1 MLTWKTLL
9 FLPGRSLGA
18 AELDRVLLLLRRLIL
33 PRVAERGR
41 GEEGELGGMQ
51 VRIHRLGRGRPGE
64 RGSLPPL
71 PDPPPVTPPGG
82 LARGFLSSG
91 LSSAP
96 RWLGEGVPGG
106 ACWARLKPAGGGR
119 SPPVPGFVPPPGETW
134 RKGQRGHLGAHRERG
149 KPSLPSAEHGGG
161 CASPGHRSPAAPGS
175 RPRGPSPLPPRF
187 GKVPRQGACALPLH
201 LIMFNERGL
210 LCTEASC
217 GRLL

>member
-1 MLTWKTLL
+1 MEDSALSSWQVPGSSRAGSRAAPAAPPNPSSGCGTG
-9 FLPGRSLGA
+9 PGRGGGA
-18 AELDRVLLLLRRLIL
+18 
-33 PRVAERGR
+33 
-41 GEEGELGGMQ
+41 GGDAGAYPS
-51 VRIHRLGRGRPGE
+51 RWKGRPGE
-64 RGSLPPL
+64 RGSLLPL
-71 PDPPPVTPPGG
+71 PDPPPVTPQGG

-119 SPPVPGFVPPPGETW
+119 SLPVPGFVPPPGETW

-149 KPSLPSAEHGGG
+149 KPSLPSAEPGGG

-175 RPRGPSPLPPRF
+175 RPCGPSPLPPLF
-187 GKVPRQGACALPLH
+187 GKVPRQGACTLPLH
-201 LIMFNERGL
+201 LVMFNERGL